1 MKCKENIQQDEKRGS
16 LGTVIKGSTY
26 SVFGNRKS
34 TKMEFTKKHKGK
46 KNLLEMFVSKS
57 HLPPTLFYRR
67 KSALLEKKMLNLCS
81 LTHLHFCCL
90 PKKTATLSRLE
101 RFS

>member
-1 MKCKENIQQDEKRGS
+1 MKCKENIQQEEKRGS

-26 SVFGNRKS
+26 SVLANRKS

-67 KSALLEKKMLNLCS
+67 KSALLEKKMLNLC
-81 LTHLHFCCL
+81 F
-90 PKKTATLSRLE
+90 
-101 RFS
+101 